1 MTAILDLLKNKKMY
15 GVAIMVIAIGVSE
28 GLIGLDIP
36 GVVVGPD
43 WLGWIIAGLGIG
55 ATKAAIVK
63 SSSVY

>member
-15 GVAIMVIAIGVSE
+15 GIALMVVAIGVCE
-28 GLIGLDIP
+28 GPLGIDIP

-55 ATKAAIVK
+55 ATKAAIAK
-63 SSSVY
+63 TA